1 MPRTSKT
8 KLFDNSQLYIP
19 RRTVQAFDSLEKV
32 RKAFSLP
39 ANASGLSHENRM
51 AMDSSFD
58 AAGGYSA
65 IYESFQQHAAE
76 LGQYPL
82 TSFIG
87 YGALQQIAQQGLIR
101 ACVQT
106 VADDM
111 TRKWIEIKG
120 GDDADKV
127 EKLKELAETKYH
139 LRQVFH
145 KAFTTVGYMGGAL
158 IFVKVGF
165 DNKTADMK
173 LSFTDVSA
181 ELKLGEQLRFVVVD
195 PVNCSPADY
204 NCTDP
209 LEEDYMQ
216 PKRWFVLGTTVDAS
230 RLIPIVDNEP
240 PTLLKPNY
248 NFLGIPQ
255 AQILWDYVMHFND
268 CRVSIA
274 RLLNKLSLLV
284 VQTDMDAVLTDPN
297 GVANFDTKMDL
308 LARYRNNDA
317 VFVCDKESE
326 GVQNVQTSIAGCTD
340 IVRQSLEM
348 VAAINR
354 TPAVKLLGISPS
366 GFNATG
372 ESDITNYYDYIHSKQ
387 ELHHDEIQKCLEAIQ
402 LVEFGFIDKHISF
415 EFLPLSE
422 EDISSKAMTA
432 NTEIGALS
440 QLVDRQIISAEE
452 LREVIKQNDT
462 LGLSQLSD
470 EMPEMPDEQDEFMT
484 DDPKQNLFG
493 NLGSETNKQEPD
505 NGQKG
510 ETVQSR

>member
-1 MPRTSKT
+1 MPRPRKSK
-8 KLFDNSQLYIP
+8 LYDNSQLFIP
-19 RRTVQAFDSLEKV
+19 RRTVQALDSLEKV
-32 RKAFSLP
+32 RKAFALP
-39 ANASGLSHENRM
+39 ANASGLDQESRM

-65 IYESFQQHAAE
+65 IYESFQQHATE
-76 LGQYPL
+76 LGQFPM
-82 TSFIG
+82 TSFVG
-87 YGALQQIAQQGLIR
+87 YGALQQISQQGLIR
-101 ACVQT
+101 ACIQT

-120 GDDADKV
+120 GEDV
-127 EKLKELAETKYH
+127 EAEKIDKLKDLVENKYH

-145 KAFTTVGYMGGAL
+145 KAFTTTGYMGGAL
-158 IFVKVGF
+158 IFVKVGLN
-165 DNKTADMK
+165 NKTADMK
-173 LSFTDVSA
+173 LSYSDVSA
-181 ELKLGEQLRFVVVD
+181 ELKQGETLRFVVVD

-209 LEEDYMQ
+209 LQEDYMQ
-216 PKRWFVLGTTVDAS
+216 PKRWYILGNTVDSS

-240 PTLLKPNY
+240 PVLLKPCY

-268 CRVSIA
+268 CRVSTA

-308 LARYRNNDA
+308 LARYRTNDS
-317 VFVCDKESE
+317 VFVCDKDSE
-326 GVQNVQTSIAGCTD
+326 GVMNVQTSIAGCTD

-372 ESDITNYYDYIHSKQ
+372 ESDITNYYDYVHSKQ
-387 ELHHDEIQKCLEAIQ
+387 ELHHDDIQKCLEAIQ
-402 LVEFGFIDKHISF
+402 LVEFGFIDKSIGF
-415 EFLPLSE
+415 EFVPLSE
-422 EDISSKAMTA
+422 ENEASKAMTA
-432 NTEIGALS
+432 QTEIGALS
-440 QLVDRQIISAEE
+440 QLLDRQVMSAEE
-452 LREVIKQNDT
+452 MRQAVKRNDT
-462 LGLSQLSD
+462 LGLSMLSD
-470 EMPEMPDEQDEFMT
+470 ELPEMPDEQDEFMT
-484 DDPKQNLFG
+484 DDPQQNMFAG
-493 NLGSETNKQEPD
+493 MNAGPETEPGKEPE
-505 NGQKG
+505 NG
-510 ETVQSR
+510 